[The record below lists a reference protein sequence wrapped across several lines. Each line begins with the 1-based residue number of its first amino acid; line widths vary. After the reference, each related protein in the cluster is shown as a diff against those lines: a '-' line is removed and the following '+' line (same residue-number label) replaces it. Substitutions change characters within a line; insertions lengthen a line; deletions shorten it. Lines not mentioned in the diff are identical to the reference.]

1 MDITSLIDR
10 NYLIKMRRYLHEH
23 PGVSRDERAAGAL
36 VREELGKLGIP
47 FFEIGP
53 YGALG
58 VLACAAEGPTIVL
71 RADMDALPIQESTK
85 NHKMEKTSVSR
96 TSGVAHLCGHDA
108 HTAMLLA
115 AMHALKAVSSSLCGK
130 VLFAFEAD
138 EETGTG
144 VQPMIEA
151 LTPLRPVCAWGLHV
165 NPMLKTSDIA
175 LSSGPRTAGGI
186 FMEVNIRGKSAH
198 GSTPYLGS
206 DALLCAANIVTAL
219 ENVVGRE
226 LPPAARASLSVGE
239 FHSGTASNII
249 ADLAH
254 FMGTCRYFEP
264 EVGAR
269 MEAAVRRIVRG
280 VCTMY
285 GCLEEFVNMRHILPV
300 VNDAACTER
309 AISALKTAG
318 LNVIDSEPLMGSE
331 TFAHYG
337 RLCPGVFALLGVGNE
352 EKGTMGAPMHNPQ
365 FDLDEDALV
374 SGAAATL
381 AFAIDLLSV

>member
-1 MDITSLIDR
+1 MDILSLIDR

-36 VREELGKLGIP
+36 VRGELGKLGIP
-47 FFEIGP
+47 FLEIGP

-58 VLACAAEGPTIVL
+58 ILACAAEGPTIVL
-71 RADMDALPIQESTK
+71 RADMDALPVQESTR
-85 NHKMEKTSVSR
+85 NHKMEKTCVSKVPD
-96 TSGVAHLCGHDA
+96 VAHLCGHDA

-115 AMHALKAVSSSLCGK
+115 AAHALKAASSALCGK
-130 VLFAFEAD
+130 LLFAFEAD

-151 LTPLRPVCAWGLHV
+151 LTPLHPDCAWGMHV
-165 NPMLKTSDIA
+165 NPMLKTGDIA
-175 LSSGPRTAGGI
+175 LSPGARTAGGI
-186 FMEVNIRGKSAH
+186 FIEVNIRGKSAH
-198 GSTPYLGS
+198 GSTPYLGN

-226 LPPAARASLSVGE
+226 LPPAARASLSIGE

-249 ADLAH
+249 ADLAY

-264 EVGAR
+264 EVGER
-269 MEAAVRRIVRG
+269 MDAAVRRIVRG

-285 GCLEEFVNMRHILPV
+285 GCQEEFINMRHILPV
-300 VNDAACTER
+300 VNEVACTTR

-318 LNVIDSEPLMGSE
+318 LSVIDSEPLMGSE
-331 TFAHYG
+331 TFAYYG
-337 RLCPGVFALLGVGNE
+337 RLCPSVFAFLGVGNE
-352 EKGTMGAPMHNPQ
+352 EKGTMGVPMHNPQ

-374 SGAAATL
+374 SGAAAMV
-381 AFAIDLLSV
+381 AFAVDLLAQ